1 MSQWL
6 TLSRAA
12 HLLGISRVA
21 LQKRIRDGELPSF
34 DGMVSVDD
42 VQRAWPQLYLDESGS
57 FEKIR
62 AIREDAFARRLRE
75 RVLPT
80 QEALAQRLFAQGQEL
95 AELQRTLTRYHAL
108 LATLR
113 ARLDAAPPPA
123 AADLA
128 RLLDEGLARA
138 LSAPAPGGDVMAL
151 DAMLRVMSA
160 HVTVKPSGR
169 EFFVEGSES
178 LLKAALRAGL
188 APNYGCGNGNCGLC
202 KARVVAGETR
212 HV

>member
-1 MSQWL
+1 
-6 TLSRAA
+6 
-12 HLLGISRVA
+12 V
-21 LQKRIRDGELPSF
+21 LPS
-34 DGMVSVDD
+34 
-42 VQRAWPQLYLDESGS
+42 
-57 FEKIR
+57 
-62 AIREDAFARRLRE
+62 
-75 RVLPT
+75 

-108 LATLR
+108 FEALR

-138 LSAPAPGGDVMAL
+138 ISAPAPGGDVVAL

-169 EFFVEGSES
+169 EFFVEGSET

-202 KARVVAGETR
+202 KARVVAGEARDVAPSDYLFFRGREGAEPRPDVHLHGAEFRPGAGGAGSRRCRRTSPSSASSPR
-212 HV
+212 CAASMR

>member
-12 HLLGISRVA
+12 HLLGISRIA
-21 LQKRIRDGELPSF
+21 LQRRVREGELRSF
-34 DGMVSVDD
+34 DGMVAADD
-42 VQRAWPQLYLDESGS
+42 LQQNWPDLDLEESGS
-57 FEKIR
+57 FEKTR

-108 LATLR
+108 FETLR
-113 ARLDAAPPPA
+113 QRLAEAPVPPA
-123 AADLA
+123 GDLR

-138 LSAPAPGGDVMAL
+138 LAAPAPGEDIAAL

-169 EFFVEGSES
+169 EFFV
-178 LLKAALRAGL
+178 
-188 APNYGCGNGNCGLC
+188 
-202 KARVVAGETR
+202 
-212 HV
+212 